1 MSTGINDTFTEIV
14 DVTLYKYNSID
25 LKLWGIIL
33 RGYVSKNHGPDASRV
48 VSVPTMRD
56 YITNHFK
63 KDINRFHAVSDTAI
77 HKEATS
83 IYFIWQ
89 IFETMPNLKYI
100 RVNLNS
106 NSSYNR
112 IVKVDQAKTIKYDV
126 KVLRGFI
133 RTFDMFHPNEVN
145 LVNNVLFK
153 AGLLQNN
160 QHFKLIKVKDFLNQL
175 DLYLS
180 ENNNADVFSVTNAFI
195 SKLEP
200 YEADNPEML
209 LITDK
214 ESDI

>member
-1 MSTGINDTFTEIV
+1 MSTEINDTFTEIV

-48 VSVPTMRD
+48 VSVTTMRD
-56 YITNHFK
+56 YLTRHFK
-63 KDINRFHAVSDTAI
+63 TDINRFNAVSDTAI

-83 IYFIWQ
+83 VYFIWQ
-89 IFETMPNLKYI
+89 IFDTMPNLKYI

-133 RTFDMFHPNEVN
+133 RTFDMFHPNEVG
-145 LVNNVLFK
+145 LVNRVLYK
-153 AGLLQNN
+153 AGLLKRN

-180 ENNNADVFSVTNAFI
+180 ENNNAEIFGVTNAFI
-195 SKLEP
+195 SRLEG
-200 YEADNPEML
+200 YESDNPEML

-214 ESDI
+214 DSDI

>member
-1 MSTGINDTFTEIV
+1 MSTQSDTFSEII
-14 DVTLYKYNSID
+14 DITLYKYNSID

-33 RGYVSKNHGPDASRV
+33 RGFVAKNHGSDTSRV
-48 VSVPTMRD
+48 VSVTTMRD
-56 YITNHFK
+56 YLTKYFK
-63 KDINRFHAVSDTAI
+63 KDINRFNAVSDTAI

-89 IFETMPNLKYI
+89 IFDTMPNLKYI

-112 IVKVDQAKTIKYDV
+112 IVKVDQAKTIKYDI

-133 RTFDMFHPNEVN
+133 RTFDMFHNNEVS
-145 LVNNVLFK
+145 LVNRVLHK
-153 AGLLQNN
+153 AGLLEYNE
-160 QHFKLIKVKDFLNQL
+160 HFKLIKVRDFLNQL

-180 ENNNADVFSVTNAFI
+180 ENNNGEVFSVTNAFI
-195 SKLEP
+195 SKLEG

-214 ESDI
+214 DSDI

>member
-1 MSTGINDTFTEIV
+1 MSTGINDTFTEII

-33 RGYVSKNHGPDASRV
+33 RGYTSKIKSDTSRV
-48 VSVPTMRD
+48 VSVRDMRE
-56 YITNHFK
+56 YLSTYFK
-63 KDINRFHAVSDTAI
+63 KDINRFHAVSDTTI

-89 IFETMPNLKYI
+89 IFDTMPNLKYI

-112 IVKVDQAKTIKYDV
+112 IVNVDQAKTIKYDI
-126 KVLRGFI
+126 KVLRGFL
-133 RTFDMFHPNEVN
+133 RTFDMFHPNEVG
-145 LVNNVLFK
+145 LVNRVLHK
-153 AGLLQNN
+153 AGLLSLN
-160 QHFKLIKVKDFLNQL
+160 QHFKLIIVRDFLSQL

-180 ENNNADVFSVTNAFI
+180 ENNNAEVFGVTNAFI
-195 SKLEP
+195 SRLEG
-200 YEADNPEML
+200 YESDNPEML

-214 ESDI
+214 DSDI

>member
-1 MSTGINDTFTEIV
+1 MSTTHDYFTEIV
-14 DVTLYKYNSID
+14 DITLYKYNSID

-33 RGYVSKNHGPDASRV
+33 RGYTNKVHQDMSRV
-48 VSVPTMRD
+48 VSATTMKEYLTD
-56 YITNHFK
+56 YFK
-63 KDINRFHAVSDTAI
+63 RDINRFHAVSDTTI

-89 IFETMPNLKYI
+89 IFETTPNLKYI
-100 RVNLNS
+100 RVNSNT

-112 IVKVDQAKTIKYDV
+112 IIKVDQAKTIKYDV

-133 RTFDMFHPNEVN
+133 RTFDMFHPHEVH
-145 LVNNVLFK
+145 LVNRVLWR
-153 AGLLQNN
+153 AGLLKKN
-160 QHFKLIKVKDFLNQL
+160 QHFKLIKVKEFLQQL

-180 ENNNADVFSVTNAFI
+180 ENNNAEVFGVTNAFI
-195 SKLEP
+195 SKLEG

-214 ESDI
+214 DSDI

>member
-1 MSTGINDTFTEIV
+1 MSTQNDTFSEII

-33 RGYVSKNHGPDASRV
+33 RGYVSKNHGPGASRV
-48 VSVPTMRD
+48 VSVTTMRD
-56 YITNHFK
+56 YLTSYFK
-63 KDINRFHAVSDTAI
+63 KDINRFNAVSDTTI

-83 IYFIWQ
+83 VYFIWQ
-89 IFETMPNLKYI
+89 IFDSMPNLKYI

-112 IVKVDQAKTIKYDV
+112 IVNVDQAKTIKYDI
-126 KVLRGFI
+126 KVLRGFV
-133 RTFDMFHPNEVN
+133 RTFDMFHNNEVS
-145 LVNNVLFK
+145 LVNRVLHK
-153 AGLLQNN
+153 AGLLEYD
-160 QHFKLIKVKDFLNQL
+160 QHFRLIKVKDFLNQL

-180 ENNNADVFSVTNAFI
+180 ENNNGEVFSVTNAFI
-195 SKLEP
+195 SRLEG

-214 ESDI
+214 DSDI

>member
-1 MSTGINDTFTEIV
+1 MSTQNDTFSEII
-14 DVTLYKYNSID
+14 DVTLYKYNSVD

-33 RGYVSKNHGPDASRV
+33 RGFVAKNHGSDTSRV
-48 VSVPTMRD
+48 VSATTMRD
-56 YITNHFK
+56 YLTKYFK
-63 KDINRFHAVSDTAI
+63 KDINRFNAVSDTAI

-89 IFETMPNLKYI
+89 IFDTMPNLKYI

-133 RTFDMFHPNEVN
+133 RTFDMFHPNEVG
-145 LVNNVLFK
+145 LVNRVLYK
-153 AGLLQNN
+153 AGLLKRN

-180 ENNNADVFSVTNAFI
+180 ENNNAEIFGVTNAFI
-195 SKLEP
+195 SRLEG
-200 YEADNPEML
+200 YESDNPEML

-214 ESDI
+214 DSDI

>member
-1 MSTGINDTFTEIV
+1 MSTGINDTFTEII

-33 RGYVSKNHGPDASRV
+33 RGYTSKIKSDTSRV
-48 VSVPTMRD
+48 VSVRDMRE
-56 YITNHFK
+56 YLSTYFK
-63 KDINRFHAVSDTAI
+63 KDINRFHAVSDTTI

-89 IFETMPNLKYI
+89 IFDTMPNLKYI

-112 IVKVDQAKTIKYDV
+112 IVNVDQAKTIKYDI
-126 KVLRGFI
+126 KVLRGFL
-133 RTFDMFHPNEVN
+133 RTFDMFHPNEVG
-145 LVNNVLFK
+145 LVNRVLHK
-153 AGLLQNN
+153 AGLLSLN
-160 QHFKLIKVKDFLNQL
+160 QHFKLIRVRDFLSQL

-180 ENNNADVFSVTNAFI
+180 ENNNAEVFGVTNAFI
-195 SKLEP
+195 SRLEG
-200 YEADNPEML
+200 YESDNPEML

-214 ESDI
+214 DSDI

>member
-1 MSTGINDTFTEIV
+1 MSTGINDTFTEII

-33 RGYVSKNHGPDASRV
+33 RGYTSKIKSDTSRV
-48 VSVPTMRD
+48 VSVRDMRE
-56 YITNHFK
+56 YLSTYFK
-63 KDINRFHAVSDTAI
+63 KDINRFHAVSDTTI

-89 IFETMPNLKYI
+89 IFDTMPNLKYI

-112 IVKVDQAKTIKYDV
+112 IVNVDQAKTIKYDI
-126 KVLRGFI
+126 KVLRGFL
-133 RTFDMFHPNEVN
+133 RTFDMFHPNEVG
-145 LVNNVLFK
+145 LVNRVLHK
-153 AGLLQNN
+153 AGLLSSN
-160 QHFKLIKVKDFLNQL
+160 QHFKLIRVRDFLSQL

-180 ENNNADVFSVTNAFI
+180 ENNNAEVFGVTNAFI
-195 SKLEP
+195 SRLEG
-200 YEADNPEML
+200 YESDNPEML

-214 ESDI
+214 DSDI

>member
-1 MSTGINDTFTEIV
+1 MSTINDTFSEII

-33 RGYVSKNHGPDASRV
+33 RNYTNQVNSETSRV
-48 VSVPTMRD
+48 VSITRMRE
-56 YITNHFK
+56 YLSTYFK
-63 KDINRFHAVSDTAI
+63 KDINRFHAVSDTTI

-83 IYFIWQ
+83 VYFIWQ

-100 RVNLNS
+100 RVNLNT

-112 IVKVDQAKTIKYDV
+112 IIKVDQAKTIKYDV
-126 KVLRGFI
+126 KILRGFI
-133 RTFDMFHPNEVN
+133 RTFDMFHPNEGGLGN
-145 LVNNVLFK
+145 RVLHK
-153 AGLLQNN
+153 AGLLESN
-160 QHFKLIKVKDFLNQL
+160 QHFKLIKVKDFLSQL

-180 ENNNADVFSVTNAFI
+180 ENNNAEIFGVTNAFI
-195 SKLEP
+195 SRLEG

-214 ESDI
+214 DSDI

>member
-1 MSTGINDTFTEIV
+1 MSTQNDTFSEII
-14 DVTLYKYNSID
+14 DITLYKYNSID

-33 RGYVSKNHGPDASRV
+33 RGFVAKNHGSDASRV
-48 VSVPTMRD
+48 VSVTTMRE
-56 YITNHFK
+56 YLTTYFK
-63 KDINRFHAVSDTAI
+63 RDINRFNAVSDTAI

-89 IFETMPNLKYI
+89 IFDTMPNLKYI

-112 IVKVDQAKTIKYDV
+112 IVKVDQAKTIKYDI
-126 KVLRGFI
+126 KILRGFI
-133 RTFDMFHPNEVN
+133 RTFDLFHPNEVE
-145 LVNNVLFK
+145 LVNRVLYR
-153 AGLLQNN
+153 AGLLKYNE
-160 QHFKLIKVKDFLNQL
+160 HFKLIKVRDFLNQL

-180 ENNNADVFSVTNAFI
+180 ENNNGEVFSVTNAFI
-195 SKLEP
+195 SKLEG

-214 ESDI
+214 DSDI

>member
-1 MSTGINDTFTEIV
+1 MSTQNDTFSEIV

-33 RGYVSKNHGPDASRV
+33 RGYVAKVTSETSRV
-48 VSVPTMRD
+48 VPIDTMRK
-56 YITNHFK
+56 YITGYFSN
-63 KDINRFHAVSDTAI
+63 DINRFHAVSDTTI

-89 IFETMPNLKYI
+89 IFESMPNLKYI
-100 RVNLNS
+100 RVNLNT

-112 IVKVDQAKTIKYDV
+112 VVNVDQAKTIKYDI

-133 RTFDMFHPNEVN
+133 RIFDMFHPNEVA
-145 LVNNVLFK
+145 LVNRVLHK
-153 AGLLQNN
+153 AGLLQYN
-160 QHFKLIKVKDFLNQL
+160 QHFKLIKVRDFLTQL

-180 ENNNADVFSVTNAFI
+180 ENNNAEVFSVTNAFI
-195 SKLEP
+195 SKLEG

>member
-1 MSTGINDTFTEIV
+1 MSTTNDYFTEIV

-25 LKLWGIIL
+25 LKLWGIIQ
-33 RGYVSKNHGPDASRV
+33 RNYTAKVVSNTSRV
-48 VSVPTMRD
+48 VSKEQMHKYLVE
-56 YITNHFK
+56 NFK
-63 KDINRFHAVSDTAI
+63 NDINRFEAVSDTTI

-89 IFETMPNLKYI
+89 IFDTMPNLRYFK
-100 RVNLNS
+100 VNLNK

-112 IVKVDQAKTIKYDV
+112 IVNVDQVKTIKYDV
-126 KVLRGFI
+126 KVLRGFL
-133 RTFDMFHPNEVN
+133 RTFDMFHPNEVG
-145 LVNNVLFK
+145 LVNRVLNK
-153 AGLLQNN
+153 AGLLSSN
-160 QHFKLIKVKDFLNQL
+160 QHFKQIKVKDFLQQL

-180 ENNNADVFSVTNAFI
+180 ENNTAEVYGVTNAFI
-195 SKLEP
+195 NRLEN

>member
-1 MSTGINDTFTEIV
+1 MSTTNDYFTEIV

-25 LKLWGIIL
+25 LKLWGIIQ
-33 RGYVSKNHGPDASRV
+33 RNYTAKVVSETSRV
-48 VSVPTMRD
+48 VSKDQMHKYLV
-56 YITNHFK
+56 NNFK
-63 KDINRFHAVSDTAI
+63 SDINRFEAVSDTTI

-89 IFETMPNLKYI
+89 IFDTMPNLKYL
-100 RVNLNS
+100 RVNLNK

-112 IVKVDQAKTIKYDV
+112 IVQVDQVKTIKYDV
-126 KVLRGFI
+126 KILRGFI
-133 RTFDMFHPNEVN
+133 RTFDMFHPHEVH
-145 LVNNVLFK
+145 LVNNVLHK
-153 AGLLQNN
+153 AGLLKRN
-160 QHFKLIKVKDFLNQL
+160 QHFKLIKVRDFLQTL

-180 ENNNADVFSVTNAFI
+180 ENNNAEFFGVSNAFI
-195 SKLEP
+195 SRLEN

>member
-1 MSTGINDTFTEIV
+1 
-14 DVTLYKYNSID
+14 
-25 LKLWGIIL
+25 
-33 RGYVSKNHGPDASRV
+33 
-48 VSVPTMRD
+48 MRD
-56 YITNHFK
+56 YLTSYFK
-63 KDINRFHAVSDTAI
+63 KDINRFNAVSDTTI

-83 IYFIWQ
+83 VYFILQ
-89 IFETMPNLKYI
+89 IFDTMPNLKYI

-112 IVKVDQAKTIKYDV
+112 IVKVDQAKTIKYDI

-133 RTFDMFHPNEVN
+133 RTFDLFHPNEVG
-145 LVNNVLFK
+145 LVNRVLYK
-153 AGLLQNN
+153 AGLLKAN

-180 ENNNADVFSVTNAFI
+180 ENNNAEIFGVTNAFI
-195 SKLEP
+195 SRLEG

-214 ESDI
+214 DSDI

>member
-1 MSTGINDTFTEIV
+1 MSTTINDTFTEIV

-33 RGYVSKNHGPDASRV
+33 RGYTSKVHSDNWRV
-48 VSVPTMRD
+48 ISADTLKT
-56 YITNHFK
+56 YITRNFSDDISRFK
-63 KDINRFHAVSDTAI
+63 AVSDTTV

-83 IYFIWQ
+83 VYFIWQ
-89 IFETMPNLKYI
+89 IFETMPNLKYVK
-100 RVNLNS
+100 VNLNK

-112 IVKVDQAKTIKYDV
+112 IVNVDQVKTIKYDI

-133 RTFDMFHPNEVN
+133 RTFDLFHPSEVT
-145 LVNNVLFK
+145 LVNRVLEK
-153 AGLLQNN
+153 SGLMKNN
-160 QHFKLIKVKDFLNQL
+160 QHFKLIKVREFLSAL

-180 ENNNADVFSVTNAFI
+180 ENNQAEIFSVTNAFI
-195 SKLEP
+195 SILEN

-214 ESDI
+214 DSDI